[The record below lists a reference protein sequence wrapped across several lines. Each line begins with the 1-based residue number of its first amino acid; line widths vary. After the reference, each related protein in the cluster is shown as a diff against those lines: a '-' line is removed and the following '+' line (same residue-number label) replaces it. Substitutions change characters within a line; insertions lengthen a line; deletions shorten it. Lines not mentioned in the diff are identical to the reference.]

1 MCCIFQYL
9 ISNKMCGNSNI
20 FYTTIEKRSS
30 RNTPKEYYKKKKYNT
45 VLLLL
50 SELQLAGHHKLKCEG
65 FDS

>member
-1 MCCIFQYL
+1 
-9 ISNKMCGNSNI
+9 MCGNSNI
-20 FYTTIEKRSS
+20 FYTTIEKRFS